1 MSEKVNKKTE
11 QLMLQP
17 NMWME
22 RWKVNNQSVRFFNMN
37 WEEKIASQLCDGI
50 KEDVK
55 RLPNFC
61 KTEENQD
68 WLDLKMAASKEA
80 ILKTVQWME
89 NTKSS
94 DDEDESF
101 DSMHN
106 SDDDDDPFME
116 HKKDEHP
123 QNHNKK
129 MVSKE
134 DVCYLLYQLQYNVV
148 FDMGFK
154 IKIGV
159 DNGKKDVFVHVVLL

>member
-1 MSEKVNKKTE
+1 MFFFLICIYILFVYDLTNDLFLSCLTLFCMYIYNNVQSNRMSEKVNKKTE

-22 RWKVNNQSVRFFNMN
+22 SWKVNNQSVRFFNMN
-37 WEEKIASQLCDGI
+37 WEEKIASQFCDGI

-89 NTKSS
+89 NAKCS
-94 DDEDESF
+94 DDEDENF
-101 DSMHN
+101 DDMHN
-106 SDDDDDPFME
+106 PEDDDDPMMQY
-116 HKKDEHP
+116 KKD
-123 QNHNKK
+123 
-129 MVSKE
+129 
-134 DVCYLLYQLQYNVV
+134 
-148 FDMGFK
+148 
-154 IKIGV
+154 
-159 DNGKKDVFVHVVLL
+159 